1 MLMSHKLVSLFS
13 GCGGMDLGFV
23 GGFEFNGEEYPEH
36 DIEHIFAN
44 DIMEDA
50 CKTFEHN
57 FNEDI
62 VCEDLRE
69 VLWSSDIEIP
79 SADLVTGGFPCKDF
93 SVSGK
98 REGFERDRGKLY
110 VQMKEVIK
118 RSEPKI
124 FFAEN
129 VKGLLSIDGAIEKIT
144 DDFRDINGGYK
155 VKHKLFHTADYGV
168 PQTRERVIIVGVRQ
182 DIDKEFE
189 WPEPTHTSKD
199 SISNFTGDLNHWV
212 ASKEVLEDL
221 WEIDDGIAPP
231 NHDQISG
238 ARKYEGKQGNQ
249 PIKPDKPG
257 PTIRSEHHGNI
268 EFHYTDERRL
278 SVREAARIQSFPDD
292 FEFKG
297 SMTTAYK
304 QVGNAVPPVFAWH
317 LAEKAEEFLD
327 DVKE

>member
-1 MLMSHKLVSLFS
+1 MSHKYVSVFS

-23 GGFEFNGEEYPEH
+23 GGFKFNGREYAEH
-36 DIEHIFAN
+36 DFKHVFAN

-50 CKTFEHN
+50 CETFEHN
-57 FNEDI
+57 FGVDV

-69 VLWSSDIEIP
+69 VLWEKDIEIP
-79 SADLVTGGFPCKDF
+79 SADIVTGGFPCKDF
-93 SVSGK
+93 SVSGN
-98 REGFERDRGKLY
+98 REGLDSDRGKLY

-129 VKGLLSIDGAIEKIT
+129 VKGLLSIDGAIEKIVE
-144 DDFRDINGGYK
+144 DFKDINGGYD
-155 VKHKLFHTADYGV
+155 VKYKLFHTANFGV
-168 PQTRERVIIVGVRQ
+168 PQSRERVIIVGVRQ
-182 DIDKEFE
+182 DIDEEFE
-189 WPEPTHTSKD
+189 FPEPTHTAPDSLNSFTDEDREEWLTSKEA
-199 SISNFTGDLNHWV
+199 IGDLWDHDNP
-212 ASKEVLEDL
+212 
-221 WEIDDGIAPP
+221 PP

-249 PIKPDKPG
+249 PIKKDGLG

-278 SVREAARIQSFPDD
+278 SVRECARIQSFPDD

-304 QVGNAVPPVFAWH
+304 QVGNAVPPVFAWY
-317 LAEKAEEFLD
+317 LGEKAEEFLD
-327 DVKE
+327 EVS

>member
-1 MLMSHKLVSLFS
+1 MNHELVSLFS
-13 GCGGMDLGFV
+13 GAGGMDLGFV
-23 GGFEFNGEEYPEH
+23 GGFEFNGERYEEH
-36 DIEHIFAN
+36 DIGHVFAN

-57 FNEDI
+57 FNTDI
-62 VCEDLRE
+62 VCDDLRE
-69 VLWSSDIEIP
+69 VLWNSDIDIP
-79 SADLVTGGFPCKDF
+79 SADIVTGGFPCQDF
-93 SVSGK
+93 SVAGN
-98 REGFERDRGKLY
+98 REGLDSDRGKLY
-110 VQMKEVIK
+110 VQMKEVIA

-144 DDFRDINGGYK
+144 EDFRDINGGYE
-155 VKHKLFHTADYGV
+155 VKYKLFHTADFGV

-182 DIDKEFE
+182 DIDKGFE
-189 WPEPTHTSKD
+189 WPKPTHTSPD
-199 SISNFTGDLNHWV
+199 SLNNFTGNHEHWV
-212 ASKEVLEDL
+212 TSKEVLEDI
-221 WEIDDGIAPP
+221 WKIDEEEAPS

-249 PIKPDKPG
+249 PIDPDSPG

-297 SMTTAYK
+297 SMTAAYK

-317 LAEKAEEFLD
+317 LAEKAERFLGE
-327 DVKE
+327 VTE

>member
-1 MLMSHKLVSLFS
+1 MSEKYDLVSLFT
-13 GCGGMDLGFV
+13 GCGGMDLGFK
-23 GGFEFNGEEYPEH
+23 GDFSFNEEYYSSRKFENV
-36 DIEHIFAN
+36 FAN
-44 DIMEDA
+44 DIMQDA

-57 FNEDI
+57 FNESI
-62 VCEDLRE
+62 ICEDLRE
-69 VLWSSDIEIP
+69 VLWDSDIDIP
-79 SADLVTGGFPCKDF
+79 EADIVTGGFPCKDF
-93 SVSGK
+93 SVSGN
-98 REGFERDRGKLY
+98 REGLDTDRGKLY
-110 VQMKEVIK
+110 VQMKEVIR

-129 VKGLLSIDGAIEKIT
+129 VKGLLSIEGAIEKIVS
-144 DDFRDINGGYK
+144 DFKDINNGYD
-155 VKHKLFHTADYGV
+155 VKYKLFHTADYGV

-182 DIDKEFE
+182 DIETEFE
-189 WPEPTHTSKD
+189 WPEPTRVQEK
-199 SISNFTGDLNHWV
+199 SIQNFTEDKEIWV
-212 ASKEVLEDL
+212 TSKEVLEDL
-221 WEIDDGIAPP
+221 WDIAEDDAPS

-238 ARKYEGKQGNQ
+238 AKKYPGTQGNS
-249 PIKPDKPG
+249 PISPDKPG

-317 LAEKAEEFLD
+317 LARKAEKFLN
-327 DVKE
+327 KNS